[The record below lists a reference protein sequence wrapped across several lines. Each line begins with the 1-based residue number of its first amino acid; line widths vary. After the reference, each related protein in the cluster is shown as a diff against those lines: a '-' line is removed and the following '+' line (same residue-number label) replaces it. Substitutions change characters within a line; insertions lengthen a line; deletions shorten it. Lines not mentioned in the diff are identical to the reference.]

1 MKNSKWDVKIGKA
14 VLRLLDGAA
23 KKHGMRDVRHAVNKW
38 TKTQSERLSIAKER
52 KRLEQKLAE
61 VNARL
66 RK

>member
-1 MKNSKWDVKIGKA
+1 MSKWDRKIEKR

-23 KKHGMRDVRHAVNKW
+23 RKHGMRDVRHAVNKW
-38 TKTQSERLSIAKER
+38 TRIQSERLSIAKER

-66 RK
+66 KK

>member
-1 MKNSKWDVKIGKA
+1 MNKWDKGVEKR

-23 KKHGMRDVRHAVNKW
+23 RKHGMKDVRHVVNKW
-38 TKTQSERLSIAKER
+38 TRIQSERLSIAKER
-52 KRLEQKLAE
+52 RRLEEKLAE